1 MDLVLVQKEIC
12 IDNKSFLIKK
22 SIPLKPVDMYIFLK
36 KTLNIEKN
44 HPDFKHIFDYLESIK
59 QCNDYYLLSILSI
72 PQCPTNTNGLGN
84 FFGHK
89 MSNISK
95 DLKIFPFGNVV
106 VSHLS
111 LVSKRTSNHN
121 TLIILSLKG
130 NKKLHDQ
137 HPSNAQ
143 QNNGVG
149 YFIVDNWTNVVSKR
163 YINYV
168 YTNGL
173 KNCVGDF
180 FLNKKQ
186 NITDNI
192 PSNITDNISSN
203 ITDNIS
209 SNINEN
215 INENNKEEKVKNINS
230 EDMNNKDINNEDTK
244 NIDIDIKNDDNN
256 QEYHQLNFD
265 NTYFKYQSEILDL
278 KSLIFYL
285 ISNKGEIKSDI
296 NKLFNEDFLK
306 KTFGNDY
313 SFYLK

>member
-1 MDLVLVQKEIC
+1 MDSFLVQKEIC

-22 SIPLKPVDMYIFLK
+22 SIPLKPIDMYSFLIK
-36 KTLNIEKN
+36 YMQIEKN
-44 HPDFKHIFDYLESIK
+44 HLDFKHIFDYIESIK
-59 QCNDYYLLSILSI
+59 QFNEFYLLSILCI
-72 PQCPTNTNGLGN
+72 PQCPVNTNGLGN

-137 HPSNAQ
+137 HSSNTQ
-143 QNNGVG
+143 QSNGVG

-173 KNCVGDF
+173 KNCVGDC

-186 NITDNI
+186 
-192 PSNITDNISSN
+192 
-203 ITDNIS
+203 
-209 SNINEN
+209 N
-215 INENNKEEKVKNINS
+215 INENNKEEELQNMDTEGIK
-230 EDMNNKDINNEDTK
+230 NEDIDK
-244 NIDIDIKNDDNN
+244 NTEEVKVIVNN
-256 QEYHQLNFD
+256 QLNFD
-265 NTYFKYQSEILDL
+265 NKYFKYQEEIINL
-278 KSLIFYL
+278 KALIFYL

-296 NKLFNEDFLK
+296 NTLFNQEFLQ
-306 KTFGNDY
+306 KTFGIDY
-313 SFYLK
+313 SLYLN

>member
-22 SIPLKPVDMYIFLK
+22 SIPLKPVDMYIFLRK
-36 KTLNIEKN
+36 SLQIEKN
-44 HPDFKHIFDYLESIK
+44 HSDFKHIFDYLESIK
-59 QCNDYYLLSILSI
+59 QFNDYYLLSILSI
-72 PQCPTNTNGLGN
+72 PQCPANTNGLGN

-186 NITDNI
+186 NINEHI
-192 PSNITDNISSN
+192 NEHITQHNKEYVA
-203 ITDNIS
+203 
-209 SNINEN
+209 EN
-215 INENNKEEKVKNINS
+215 INENNKEEEIKNMDDEYI
-230 EDMNNKDINNEDTK
+230 K
-244 NIDIDIKNDDNN
+244 NIDIDIKNDDNDP
-256 QEYHQLNFD
+256 EYHQLNFD
-265 NTYFKYQSEILDL
+265 NTYFKYQTEILDL
-278 KSLIFYL
+278 KNLIFYL